1 MREIIKV
8 ETLEDYQLML
18 TFDNGETKIKDMKP
32 YLDKGIFKKL
42 KDINVFNNVKIK
54 YGTISWENDIDMCAD
69 SLYKTSKTI
78 EK

>member
-1 MREIIKV
+1 MREIIEV
-8 ETLEDYQLML
+8 EALEEYQLKI
-18 TFDNGETKIKDMKP
+18 TFDNGEIKIKDMKP

-54 YGTISWENDIDMCAD
+54 YGTVSWENNIDMCAD
-69 SLYKTSKTI
+69 SLYETSKTI